1 MSKQSRARTRRRVNI
16 YVPTAS
22 MGDIAFLLIIFF
34 MLTSKFMQESHVVY
48 KEAESP
54 DIVTVDD
61 TSFSVIVDE
70 KGAIWLQGQPCSSPE
85 ELRMALERL
94 IGEKKDTVVMLKI
107 DRNATE
113 SQFGPVLMNLGNVGV
128 RIAMTGTKSKTY

>member
-85 ELRMALERL
+85 ELRMALDDLRS
-94 IGEKKDTVVMLKI
+94 GSRRVC
-107 DRNATE
+107 R
-113 SQFGPVLMNLGNVGV
+113 
-128 RIAMTGTKSKTY
+128 R